1 MIFAHTIVGLVPV
14 DESQFSL
21 YWLAGSMI
29 PDIDHLYVIYK
40 HKLFT
45 WKKLVRDERFEDKYH
60 MHFKTKYGHSIFG
73 ATVATLPIL
82 FISLHGALIFFLAY
96 ILHLLMDWP
105 DVDEKQYLFP
115 FSKKK
120 FRGFLPI
127 FSWPERVFTILLVV
141 VLFILI

>member
-1 MIFAHTIVGLVPV
+1 MIFAHTIVGLLPV

-73 ATVATLPIL
+73 ATVATLPTL
-82 FISLHGALIFFLAY
+82 FTYSWIGQMWTRSNIY
-96 ILHLLMDWP
+96 SHLVRKSSEDSF
-105 DVDEKQYLFP
+105 Q
-115 FSKKK
+115 FSPGRKEYSQ
-120 FRGFLPI
+120 FY
-127 FSWPERVFTILLVV
+127 
-141 VLFILI
+141 